1 MINIC
6 GTEFDLEHPTS
17 IYVNC
22 DCMDGMKQIPD
33 KSIDMILTDLPYGT
47 TRNSWD
53 SPIPFDEMWEQYKRI
68 VKDNAVIALF
78 SAQPFTTDLINS
90 NREWFRYDLVWDK
103 VLSSGL
109 LNANR
114 MPLRRH
120 ESILIFYNKPPK
132 YNPIMEIRGKPREKG
147 RKHDS
152 IADGNTCY
160 GDYKA
165 LQNKN
170 NEYYPTSILRFSN
183 GNRNDG
189 RIHSTQKPANL
200 LEYLIMTYT
209 DVGDLVLDSCG
220 GSCSTGVACHNT
232 GRKFI
237 GFEKD
242 KEIFKIGKER
252 LDMELAQMNLF
263 DLMGG

>member
-1 MINIC
+1 MLDFGYYNM
-6 GTEFDLEHPTS
+6 
-17 IYVNC
+17 
-22 DCMDGMKQIPD
+22 DCLDGMKLIDD

-53 SPIPFDEMWEQYKRI
+53 TPIPLDKMWEHYKRI
-68 VKDNAVIALF
+68 AKDNVAIVLF

-90 NREWFRYDLVWDK
+90 NREWFKYDLVWDK
-103 VLSSGL
+103 VLSSGF

-132 YNPIMEIRGKPREKG
+132 YNPIMEVRGKPKEKG
-147 RKHDS
+147 NRPQS
-152 IADGNTCY
+152 NSDGSSCY
-160 GDYKA
+160 GDFGAKGS
-165 LQNKN
+165 NKN
-170 NEYYPTSILRFSN
+170 NEYYPTSILQFSN

-189 RIHSTQKPANL
+189 RVHSTQKPTGL

-209 DVGDLVLDSCG
+209 DAGDLVLDSCG

-242 KEIFKIGKER
+242 EEIFKIGKER
-252 LDMELAQMNLF
+252 LDRELAQMNLF
-263 DLMGG
+263 DFMGG

>member
-1 MINIC
+1 MLDF
-6 GTEFDLEHPTS
+6 GYYLM
-17 IYVNC
+17 
-22 DCMDGMKQIPD
+22 DCMDGMKLIDD
-33 KSIDMILTDLPYGT
+33 KSVDMILTDLPYGT

-53 SPIPFDEMWEQYKRI
+53 IPIHFDEMWKQYRRI
-68 VKDNAVIALF
+68 TKDNAAIVLF

-103 VLSSGL
+103 VLSSGF

-132 YNPIMEIRGKPREKG
+132 YNPIMEIRGIPRKKG
-147 RKHDS
+147 GKYD
-152 IADGNTCY
+152 ITADGNTCY
-160 GDYKA
+160 GDYKSI
-165 LQNKN
+165 QSKN
-170 NEYYPTSILRFSN
+170 NEYYPTSILQFSN

-189 RIHSTQKPANL
+189 RVHSTQKPVNL

-209 DVGDLVLDSCG
+209 DSGDLVLDSCC
-220 GSCSTGVACHNT
+220 GSCSTGVACYNV

-237 GFEKD
+237 GFEKYE
-242 KEIFKIGKER
+242 EIYKVGKER
-252 LDMELAQMNLF
+252 FDRETAQMNLF
-263 DLMGG
+263 DFIGN

>member
-1 MINIC
+1 M
-6 GTEFDLEHPTS
+6 
-17 IYVNC
+17 
-22 DCMDGMKQIPD
+22 DCLDGMKLIDD
-33 KSIDMILTDLPYGT
+33 KSVDMILTDLPYGT

-53 SPIPFDEMWEQYKRI
+53 IPIPFEEMWEQYKRI
-68 VKDNAVIALF
+68 TKNNAVIALF

-90 NREWFRYDLVWDK
+90 NRKWFRYDLIWDK
-103 VLSSGL
+103 VLSSGF

-120 ESILIFYNKPPK
+120 ESILIFYNNPPK

-147 RKHDS
+147 RKYDS
-152 IADGNTCY
+152 NADGNTCY

-170 NEYYPTSILRFSN
+170 NEYYPTSILQFSN

-189 RIHSTQKPANL
+189 RIHSTQKPTDL

-209 DVGDLVLDSCG
+209 DKGDLVLDSCA
-220 GSCSTGVACHNT
+220 GSCSTGIACRNT
-232 GRKFI
+232 GRNFI
-237 GFEKD
+237 GFEKY
-242 KEIFKIGKER
+242 KEIFQRG
-252 LDMELAQMNLF
+252 LDRYRTETAQMRITDF
-263 DLMGG
+263 I